1 MNKKPA
7 SPDNVFSESSASAS
21 LAASTTTTSTTGSS
35 PAAATPTPTPTPFR
49 SALIRS
55 GTIRATTRSFLHA
68 LGQDDED
75 MERPHIGVFH
85 TGGEM
90 SPCNLNLRDQAQ
102 HAKTGIYAG
111 GGTPHEC
118 PVVSV
123 SDGLTMA
130 HSGMRFSLVSRELIA
145 DSVEASVRGHQWDGI
160 FAIGACDKNLPG
172 LMMGMVRCN
181 VPSVFVHGGSALPGQ
196 APGVHGRDLNVVDTY
211 ETIGQVLAGTATA
224 QDLEAMSRACLPT
237 AGACAGQFTANTMGM
252 VSEALGLAPIGSSM
266 VPAVFSERAPLMRRA
281 ARQLMQAVWASAE
294 GGGPLP
300 RDIITRRALE
310 NACAVVSATGG
321 STNAALHLPAIA
333 HEAGIRFHLDDVAE
347 IFARTPLIADLRPGG
362 RFLARDVY
370 YIGGAGVILRT
381 LMEQGFVHGD
391 ALTFTGR
398 TLAEELADAAPPDG
412 EVVRTPGNPIT
423 RDGGLTVLKGNLCPD
438 GALLKTA
445 GLKTLVHRGP
455 ARVFESEEQAQA
467 AVQAMQYAAG
477 DVIVIRNEGPRGSP
491 GMREMLGITALLYG
505 QGMGDKVA
513 LLTDGRFSGATRGLC
528 IGYAGPEAADNGP
541 IAALR
546 DGDLIAIDARAD
558 ARSIT
563 VEIGEAEL
571 AARLEQSAAAR
582 RQAPP
587 LGGVLEKY
595 ALTVRPAHQGAVTHS
610 GQVVWLRDDS

>member
-1 MNKKPA
+1 MNNNNND
-7 SPDNVFSESSASAS
+7 SNNGNNGD
-21 LAASTTTTSTTGSS
+21 
-35 PAAATPTPTPTPFR
+35 TPPRKFR
-49 SALIRS
+49 SATIYE
-55 GTIRATTRSFLHA
+55 GTVRATTRSFLYA
-68 LGQDDED
+68 LGQDDE
-75 MERPHIGVFH
+75 EITRPHIGVFH

-90 SPCNLNLRDQAQ
+90 SPCNLNLREQAQ
-102 HAKTGIYAG
+102 HAKTGIYAHG
-111 GGTPHEC
+111 GMPHEC

-130 HSGMRFSLVSRELIA
+130 HSGMRFSLISRELIA
-145 DSVEASVRGHQWDGI
+145 DSVEASTRGHQWDGI
-160 FAIGACDKNLPG
+160 FGIGACDKNLPG

-196 APGVHGRDLNVVDTY
+196 APGVDGRDLNVVDTY
-211 ETIGQVLAGTATA
+211 ETIGKVLAGDAT
-224 QDLEAMSRACLPT
+224 QDELEAISHACLPT

-281 ARQLMQAVWASAE
+281 AKTLMKAVMGEA
-294 GGGPLP
+294 PLP
-300 RDIITRRALE
+300 RDIVTRQALE

-333 HEAGIRFHLDDVAE
+333 HEAGIKFHLDDVAD

-362 RFLARDVY
+362 KYLARDLY
-370 YIGGAGVILRT
+370 YVGGAGVVMRELLQRGY
-381 LMEQGFVHGD
+381 LHGD

-398 TLAEELADAAPPDG
+398 TLAEELAGAPAPDG
-412 EVVRTPGNPIT
+412 QVVRDLAHALSL
-423 RDGGLTVLKGNLCPD
+423 DGGLAVLKGNLCPD

-445 GLKTLVHRGP
+445 GLATLVHRGP
-455 ARVFESEEQAQA
+455 ARVFDSEEQAQT
-467 AVQAMQYAAG
+467 AVQQRLYQSG
-477 DVIVIRNEGPRGSP
+477 DVIVIRNEGPKGSP

-528 IGYAGPEAADNGP
+528 IGYAGPEAADGGP

-546 DGDLIAIDARAD
+546 DGDMVNIDARPA

-563 VEIGEAEL
+563 VDLSPEQITQ
-571 AARLEQSAAAR
+571 RLSGRASASAA
-582 RQAPP
+582 P
-587 LGGVLEKY
+587 LGGLLEKY

-610 GQVVWLRDDS
+610 GAVVWLRDTS

>member
-1 MNKKPA
+1 MTDKKK
-7 SPDNVFSESSASAS
+7 
-21 LAASTTTTSTTGSS
+21 
-35 PAAATPTPTPTPFR
+35 FR
-49 SALIRS
+49 SATIYD
-55 GTIRATTRSFLHA
+55 GTLRATTRSFLHA
-68 LGQDDED
+68 LGQDEED
-75 MERPHIGVFH
+75 IQRPHIGVFH

-130 HSGMRFSLVSRELIA
+130 HSGMRFSLISRELIA

-160 FAIGACDKNLPG
+160 FGIGACDKNLPG

-196 APGVHGRDLNVVDTY
+196 TPGVDGRDLNVVDTY
-211 ETIGQVLAGTATA
+211 ETIGKVLAGDASHEELA
-224 QDLEAMSRACLPT
+224 AISQACLPT

-281 ARQLMQAVWASAE
+281 AKQLMQAVMGEA
-294 GGGPLP
+294 PLP
-300 RDIITRRALE
+300 RDIVTRKALE

-321 STNAALHLPAIA
+321 STNAALHIPAIA
-333 HEAGIRFHLDDVAE
+333 HEAGISFHLDDVAE
-347 IFARTPLIADLRPGG
+347 VFARTPLIADLRPGG
-362 RFLARDVY
+362 KYLARDMY
-370 YIGGAGVILRT
+370 YIGGAAVVLRE
-381 LMEQGFVHGD
+381 LLRSGHLHGD
-391 ALTFTGR
+391 TLTWTGR
-398 TLAEELADAAPPDG
+398 TLAEEIADANDPDG
-412 EVVRTPGNPIT
+412 QVVRRFEDAISK
-423 RDGGLTVLKGNLCPD
+423 DGGLAVLKGNLCPD

-455 ARVFESEEQAQA
+455 ARVFESEEEAQA
-467 AVQAMQYAAG
+467 AVQAMRYQPG
-477 DVIVIRNEGPRGSP
+477 DVIVIRNEGPKGSP

-528 IGYAGPEAADNGP
+528 IGYAGPEAADRGP

-546 DGDLIAIDARAD
+546 DGDIIAIDARAPT
-558 ARSIT
+558 RSIT
-563 VEIGEAEL
+563 VELDAAEL
-571 AARLEQSAAAR
+571 AQRLAGLKVNTGVAQ
-582 RQAPP
+582 
-587 LGGVLEKY
+587 GGLLEKY
-595 ALTVRPAHQGAVTHS
+595 ARLVRPSHQGAVTHS
-610 GQVVWLRDDS
+610 GPVTWLRDLS

>member
-1 MNKKPA
+1 MTHDKDPDPA
-7 SPDNVFSESSASAS
+7 
-21 LAASTTTTSTTGSS
+21 
-35 PAAATPTPTPTPFR
+35 PAVPGFR
-49 SALIRS
+49 SAIIRK
-55 GTIRATTRSFLHA
+55 GTVRATTRSFLHA

-75 MERPHIGVFH
+75 IERPHIGVFH

-172 LMMGMVRCN
+172 LMMGMLRCN

-196 APGVHGRDLNVVDTY
+196 MPGPEGRDLNVVDTY
-211 ETIGQVLAGTATA
+211 ETIGQVLAGKATA
-224 QDLEAMSRACLPT
+224 EDLAQISRSCLPT

-266 VPAVFSERAPLMRRA
+266 LPAVFSERAPLMRRA
-281 ARQLMQAVWASAE
+281 AKTLMRAVWASAE
-294 GGGPLP
+294 GCGPLP
-300 RDIITRRALE
+300 RDIVTRQALE

-347 IFARTPLIADLRPGG
+347 VFARTPLIADLRPGG
-362 RFLARDVY
+362 RYLARDVH
-370 YIGGAGVILRT
+370 YIGGAGVILRS
-381 LMEQGFVHGD
+381 LLDQGLLHGE

-398 TLAEELADAAPPDG
+398 TLAEELASALAPDG
-412 EVVRTPGNPIT
+412 QVVRAADNPIS
-423 RDGGLTVLKGNLCPD
+423 RDGGLAVLKGNLCPD

-445 GLKTLVHRGP
+445 GLGTLSHRGP

-467 AVQAMQYAAG
+467 AVQAMNYSAG
-477 DVIVIRNEGPRGSP
+477 DVIVIRNEGPKGSP

-541 IAALR
+541 IAVLR
-546 DGDLIAIDARAD
+546 DGDMISIDARPL
-558 ARSIT
+558 ARSIM
-563 VEIGEAEL
+563 VELSESEL
-571 AARLEQSAAAR
+571 ALRLQEHARHAR
-582 RQAPP
+582 VNTGAQW
-587 LGGVLEKY
+587 GGLLEKY

-610 GQVVWLRDDS
+610 GAVTWLRDEG

>member
-1 MNKKPA
+1 MTT
-7 SPDNVFSESSASAS
+7 SPDNDQDKP
-21 LAASTTTTSTTGSS
+21 
-35 PAAATPTPTPTPFR
+35 PAAPGFR
-49 SALIRS
+49 SAIIRE
-55 GTIRATTRSFLHA
+55 GTVRATARSFLHA

-75 MERPHIGVFH
+75 IERPHIGVFH

-90 SPCNLNLRDQAQ
+90 SPCNLNLREQAQ

-172 LMMGMVRCN
+172 LMMGMLRCN

-196 APGVHGRDLNVVDTY
+196 MPGPEGRDLNVVDTY
-211 ETIGQVLAGTATA
+211 ESIGQVLAGTATSEELA
-224 QDLEAMSRACLPT
+224 QISRSCLPT

-266 VPAVFSERAPLMRRA
+266 LPAVFSERAPLMRRTA
-281 ARQLMQAVWASAE
+281 KTLMRAVWASAE

-300 RDIITRRALE
+300 RDIVTRQALE

-347 IFARTPLIADLRPGG
+347 VFARTPLIADLRPGG
-362 RFLARDVY
+362 RYLARDVH
-370 YIGGAGVILRT
+370 YIGGAGVILRS
-381 LMEQGFVHGD
+381 LLDQGLLHGR

-398 TLAEELADAAPPDG
+398 TLAEELASALAPDG
-412 EVVRTPGNPIT
+412 QVVRAAGNPIS
-423 RDGGLTVLKGNLCPD
+423 RDGGLAVLKGNLCPE

-445 GLKTLVHRGP
+445 GLATLAHRGP
-455 ARVFESEEQAQA
+455 ARVFESEEEAQA
-467 AVQAMQYAAG
+467 AVQAMRYSAG
-477 DVIVIRNEGPRGSP
+477 DVIVIRNEGPKGSP

-546 DGDLIAIDARAD
+546 DGDMVCIDARPL

-563 VEIGEAEL
+563 VELSDTDL
-571 AARLEQSAAAR
+571 ALRLQGSARHPRVNTGAR
-582 RQAPP
+582 
-587 LGGVLEKY
+587 GGGLLEKY

-610 GQVVWLRDDS
+610 GAVTWLRDSG

>member
-1 MNKKPA
+1 M
-7 SPDNVFSESSASAS
+7 
-21 LAASTTTTSTTGSS
+21 T
-35 PAAATPTPTPTPFR
+35 TPTDPNKRFR
-49 SALIRS
+49 SATIRE

-75 MERPHIGVFH
+75 IARPHIGVFH

-90 SPCNLNLRDQAQ
+90 SPCNLNLREQAQ

-118 PVVSV
+118 PVVSI

-130 HSGMRFSLVSRELIA
+130 HSGMRFSLISRELIA
-145 DSVEASVRGHQWDGI
+145 DSVEASTRGHQWDGI

-196 APGVHGRDLNVVDTY
+196 MPGPDGRDLNVVDTY
-211 ETIGQVLAGTATA
+211 ETIGKVLAGTATP
-224 QDLEAMSRACLPT
+224 DELDAMSRACLPT

-281 ARQLMQAVWASAE
+281 AKTLMKAVMGDS
-294 GGGPLP
+294 PLP
-300 RDIITRRALE
+300 RDIVTRKALE

-333 HEAGIRFHLDDVAE
+333 HEAGIKFHLDDVAE
-347 IFARTPLIADLRPGG
+347 VFARTPLIADLRPGG
-362 RFLARDVY
+362 QYLARDVF

-381 LMEQGFVHGD
+381 LLEQGFLHGD

-398 TLAEELADAAPPDG
+398 TMAEELAGALAPDG
-412 EVVRTPGNPIT
+412 RVVREAGNPIT
-423 RDGGLTVLKGNLCPD
+423 RDGGLAVLKGNLCPD

-445 GLKTLVHRGP
+445 GLKGLVFRGP
-455 ARVFESEEQAQA
+455 ARVFNSEEEAQA
-467 AVQAMQYAAG
+467 AVQNRRYEPG
-477 DVIVIRNEGPRGSP
+477 DVIVIRNEGPKGSP

-528 IGYAGPEAADNGP
+528 IGYAGPEAADGGP

-546 DGDLIAIDARAD
+546 DGDVIAIDARAE
-558 ARSIT
+558 ARSIS
-563 VEIGEAEL
+563 VELTAEEI
-571 AARLEQSAAAR
+571 ASRIAGREVNAG
-582 RQAPP
+582 APK
-587 LGGVLEKY
+587 GGLLEKY

-610 GQVVWLRDDS
+610 GAVTWLRDES

>member
-1 MNKKPA
+1 MSTEKP
-7 SPDNVFSESSASAS
+7 PRK
-21 LAASTTTTSTTGSS
+21 
-35 PAAATPTPTPTPFR
+35 FR
-49 SALIRS
+49 SATIYE

-68 LGQDDED
+68 LGQDEED
-75 MERPHIGVFH
+75 IARPHIGVFH

-102 HAKTGIYAG
+102 HAKTGIYAA

-130 HSGMRFSLVSRELIA
+130 HSGMRFSLISRELIA

-160 FAIGACDKNLPG
+160 FGIGACDKNLPG

-196 APGVHGRDLNVVDTY
+196 TPGVNGRDLNVVDTY
-211 ETIGQVLAGTATA
+211 ETIGKVLAGDAT
-224 QDLEAMSRACLPT
+224 QDELDAISRACLPT

-266 VPAVFSERAPLMRRA
+266 VPAVFSERAPLLRRA
-281 ARQLMQAVWASAE
+281 AKTLMAAVMGDA
-294 GGGPLP
+294 PLP
-300 RDIITRRALE
+300 RDIVTRQALE

-321 STNAALHLPAIA
+321 STNAALHIPAIA

-347 IFARTPLIADLRPGG
+347 VFARTPLIADLRPGG
-362 RFLARDVY
+362 QYLARDMF
-370 YIGGAGVILRT
+370 YIGGAGVVLRELLRT
-381 LMEQGFVHGD
+381 GHLHGD
-391 ALTFTGR
+391 VLTYTGR
-398 TLAEELADAAPPDG
+398 TLAQELATANAPDG
-412 EVVRTPGNPIT
+412 QVVHSVEQALSM
-423 RDGGLTVLKGNLCPD
+423 DGGLAVLKGNLCPD

-467 AVQAMQYAAG
+467 AVQAMRYQPG
-477 DVIVIRNEGPRGSP
+477 DVLVIRNEGPKGSP

-528 IGYAGPEAADNGP
+528 IGYAGPEAADKGP

-546 DGDLIAIDARAD
+546 DGDLITIDARPE
-558 ARSIT
+558 ARSIA
-563 VEIGEAEL
+563 VQLSDAEL
-571 AARLEQSAAAR
+571 AQRLAQLPAVAAA
-582 RQAPP
+582 PY
-587 LGGVLEKY
+587 GGLLEKY
-595 ALTVRPAHQGAVTHS
+595 ALTVRPSHQGAVTHS
-610 GQVVWLRDDS
+610 GAVHWLRDES

>member
-1 MNKKPA
+1 MSNNKPPRK
-7 SPDNVFSESSASAS
+7 
-21 LAASTTTTSTTGSS
+21 
-35 PAAATPTPTPTPFR
+35 FR
-49 SALIRS
+49 SATLVE

-68 LGQDDED
+68 LGQDED
-75 MERPHIGVFH
+75 DIARPHIGVFH

-102 HAKTGIYAG
+102 HAKTGIYAA

-118 PVVSV
+118 PVVSI

-130 HSGMRFSLVSRELIA
+130 HSGMRFSLISRELIA

-160 FAIGACDKNLPG
+160 FGIGACDKNLPG

-211 ETIGQVLAGTATA
+211 ETIGKVLAGEATHDELDA
-224 QDLEAMSRACLPT
+224 ISRACLPT

-281 ARQLMQAVWASAE
+281 GKQLMKAVMGDA
-294 GGGPLP
+294 PLP
-300 RDIITRRALE
+300 RDIVTRKALE

-321 STNAALHLPAIA
+321 STNAALHIPAIA
-333 HEAGIRFHLDDVAE
+333 HEAGIKFHLDDVAE
-347 IFARTPLIADLRPGG
+347 VFARTPLIADLRPGG
-362 RFLARDVY
+362 KYLARDMY
-370 YIGGAGVILRT
+370 YVGGAAVVLHELLQSGHL
-381 LMEQGFVHGD
+381 HGD
-391 ALTFTGR
+391 TLTWTGR
-398 TLAEELADAAPPDG
+398 TLAEELAGANAPDG
-412 EVVRTPGNPIT
+412 QVVRRFENAISK
-423 RDGGLTVLKGNLCPD
+423 DGGLAVLKGNLCPD

-445 GLKTLVHRGP
+445 GLQTLVHRGP
-455 ARVFESEEQAQA
+455 ARVFESEEEAQA
-467 AVQAMQYAAG
+467 AVQAMRYQPG
-477 DVIVIRNEGPRGSP
+477 DVIVIRNEGPKGSP

-528 IGYAGPEAADNGP
+528 IGYAGPEAADRGP

-546 DGDLIAIDARAD
+546 DGDVITIDARPE
-558 ARSIT
+558 ARSIS
-563 VEIGEAEL
+563 VELSAAEL
-571 AARLEQSAAAR
+571 AQRLAAVRVNTGSAR
-582 RQAPP
+582 
-587 LGGVLEKY
+587 GGLLEKY
-595 ALTVRPAHQGAVTHS
+595 ALTVRPSHQGAVTHS
-610 GQVVWLRDDS
+610 GAVVWLRDES

>member
-1 MNKKPA
+1 MSD
-7 SPDNVFSESSASAS
+7 SP
-21 LAASTTTTSTTGSS
+21 
-35 PAAATPTPTPTPFR
+35 PPKRFR
-49 SALIRS
+49 SATIRD
-55 GTIRATTRSFLHA
+55 GVIRATTRSFLHA

-75 MERPHIGVFH
+75 IARPHIGVFH

-90 SPCNLNLRDQAQ
+90 SPCNLNLREQAQ

-130 HSGMRFSLVSRELIA
+130 HSGMRFSLISRELIA
-145 DSVEASVRGHQWDGI
+145 DSVEASTRGHQWDGI

-196 APGVHGRDLNVVDTY
+196 MPGPDGRDLNVVDTY
-211 ETIGQVLAGTATA
+211 ETIGKVLAGDATA
-224 QDLEAMSRACLPT
+224 DELEAMSRACLPT

-281 ARQLMQAVWASAE
+281 AKQLMKAVMGES
-294 GGGPLP
+294 PLP
-300 RDIITRRALE
+300 RDIVTRKALE

-333 HEAGIRFHLDDVAE
+333 HEAGIKFHLDDVAE
-347 IFARTPLIADLRPGG
+347 VFARTPLIADLRPGG
-362 RFLARDVY
+362 RYLARDVFY
-370 YIGGAGVILRT
+370 VGGAGVILRT
-381 LMEQGFVHGD
+381 LLEQGFLHGD

-398 TLAEELADAAPPDG
+398 TLAEEVADAAEPDG
-412 EVVRTPGNPIT
+412 RVVRKAGDAISL
-423 RDGGLTVLKGNLCPD
+423 DGGLAVLKGNLCPD

-455 ARVFESEEQAQA
+455 ARVFDSEEEAQT
-467 AVQAMQYAAG
+467 AVQNRRYTPG
-477 DVIVIRNEGPRGSP
+477 DVIVIRNEGPKGSP

-528 IGYAGPEAADNGP
+528 IGYAGPEAADGGP
-541 IAALR
+541 IAALV
-546 DGDLIAIDARAD
+546 DGDIIAIDARAGVL
-558 ARSIT
+558 SIA
-563 VEIGEAEL
+563 VELSSEEI
-571 AARLEQSAAAR
+571 AARLMKREVNAGVR
-582 RQAPP
+582 H
-587 LGGVLEKY
+587 GGLLEKY
-595 ALTVRPAHQGAVTHS
+595 ALTVRPGHQGAVTHS
-610 GQVVWLRDDS
+610 GAVTWLRDES

>member
-1 MNKKPA
+1 MTEQKK
-7 SPDNVFSESSASAS
+7 
-21 LAASTTTTSTTGSS
+21 
-35 PAAATPTPTPTPFR
+35 FR
-49 SALIRS
+49 SATIYE
-55 GTIRATTRSFLHA
+55 GTLRATTRSFLHA
-68 LGQDDED
+68 LGQDEED
-75 MERPHIGVFH
+75 IHLPHIGVFH

-130 HSGMRFSLVSRELIA
+130 HSGMRFSLISRELIA

-160 FAIGACDKNLPG
+160 FGIGACDKNLPG

-196 APGVHGRDLNVVDTY
+196 MPGVDGRDLNVVDTY
-211 ETIGQVLAGTATA
+211 ETIGKVLAGDATHEELNA
-224 QDLEAMSRACLPT
+224 ISRACLPT

-281 ARQLMQAVWASAE
+281 AKQLMQAVMGEA
-294 GGGPLP
+294 PLP
-300 RDIITRRALE
+300 RDIVTRKALE

-321 STNAALHLPAIA
+321 STNAALHIPAIA

-347 IFARTPLIADLRPGG
+347 VFARTPLIADLRPGG
-362 RFLARDVY
+362 KYLARDMY
-370 YIGGAGVILRT
+370 YIGGAAVVLRE
-381 LMEQGFVHGD
+381 LLRSGHLHGD
-391 ALTFTGR
+391 ALTWTGR
-398 TLAEELADAAPPDG
+398 SLAEEIAGANAPDG
-412 EVVRTPGNPIT
+412 KVVRRFEDAISK
-423 RDGGLTVLKGNLCPD
+423 DGGLAVLKGNLCPD

-455 ARVFESEEQAQA
+455 ARVFESEEEAQA
-467 AVQAMQYAAG
+467 AVQALRYQPG
-477 DVIVIRNEGPRGSP
+477 DVIVIRNEGPRGGP

-505 QGMGDKVA
+505 QGMGDQVA
-513 LLTDGRFSGATRGLC
+513 MLTDGRFSGATRGLC
-528 IGYAGPEAADNGP
+528 IGYAGPEAADRGP

-546 DGDLIAIDARAD
+546 DGDTIAIDARPQ
-558 ARSIT
+558 ARTIT
-563 VEIGEAEL
+563 VELSAAEL
-571 AARLEQSAAAR
+571 TERLAGLRVNTGSAR
-582 RQAPP
+582 
-587 LGGVLEKY
+587 GGLLEKY
-595 ALTVRPAHQGAVTHS
+595 ALTVRPSHQGAVTHS
-610 GQVVWLRDDS
+610 GAVTWLRDVS